1 MMETRTIPRPVEL
14 SVMAKAVP
22 AFYKGY
28 PCSWIDASLKLEKG
42 TAKDAVML
50 YWHNKDYHG
59 KIPL

>member
-1 MMETRTIPRPVEL
+1 
-14 SVMAKAVP
+14 MAKVVP